1 MQRMLSEEEFTDLAR
16 LARLDP
22 TDPGLQGIRQDFNKI
37 LDYVDHI
44 SEVDTTSVD
53 ASYSRAETR
62 NATRKDQIGEPLGPL
77 AIGKIAPRWEAGHFV
92 VPGAIE
98 SE

>member
-1 MQRMLSEEEFTDLAR
+1 MLSEDEFTDLSR

-22 TDPGLQGIRQDFNKI
+22 ADPGLQGIRQDFNKI
-37 LDYVDHI
+37 LDYVNHI
-44 SEVDTTSVD
+44 NEVDTAAVD
-53 ASYSRAETR
+53 ASYSRDETR
-62 NATRKDQIGEPLGPL
+62 NATRKDLAGEPLGPH